1 VREIIEFRIG
11 EPEASMLPGNP
22 GRSLGGTIRNVRL
35 PLDDERVRLIG
46 ELNREFNRRGR
57 SFSMGWSISRHY
69 TPEEMQSAQMFA
81 LRPRS
86 IFEPCG
92 EMCGT
97 EYDESEACS
106 LCGAGARQSTDL
118 HLEPES
124 IPKRDLGFTIAREM
138 VISNRLAQALQAH
151 GITGA
156 GFLPVRDP
164 TGRLLEDWR
173 QLTITSAPV
182 DIAAPTLVGNDLFD
196 LDERGQFRCPQGH
209 VLGLNRLSELWVRR
223 EGYDGSDLVRTRQL
237 TGARRGVLHPK
248 PEILLSPKLYRLLR
262 ELKVGRLVVE
272 VAHLT

>member
-1 VREIIEFRIG
+1 MREIIEFRIG
-11 EPEASMLPGNP
+11 ETEASLVPGNP
-22 GRSLGGTIRNVRL
+22 GRRLGLVRNVRL
-35 PLDDERVRLIG
+35 PMEDERVRLIG
-46 ELNREFNRRGR
+46 ELNREFARRGR
-57 SFSMGWSISRHY
+57 SFFMGWSISRHY
-69 TPEEMQSAQMFA
+69 TPEELEAARMFS
-81 LRPRS
+81 LRPLS

-118 HLEPES
+118 QLEPGS
-124 IPKRDLGFTIAREM
+124 IPKRDLSFTIAREI
-138 VISNRLAQALQAH
+138 VVSNRLAQALRAH
-151 GITGA
+151 GISGV

-164 TGRLLEDWR
+164 TGRLLENWH

-182 DIAAPTLVGNDLFD
+182 DIVPPTLIGGNLFD
-196 LDERGQFRCPQGH
+196 LDEQGRFRCPQGH

-223 EGYDGSDLVRTRQL
+223 ENDDGSDLVRTRQL

-248 PEILLSPKLYRLLR
+248 AEILFSPKLYRLLR

-272 VAHLT
+272 VAHLI

>member
-1 VREIIEFRIG
+1 MREIIEFRIG

-22 GRSLGGTIRNVRL
+22 GRSLGGTVRNVRL
-35 PLDDERVRLIG
+35 PLNDDRVRLIG
-46 ELNREFNRRGR
+46 ELDREFNKRGR
-57 SFSMGWSISRHY
+57 SFFTGWSISRHY
-69 TPEEMQSAQMFA
+69 TPAELQAAQMFA

-106 LCGAGARQSTDL
+106 HCGAGARQSTDL
-118 HLEPES
+118 HLDPES
-124 IPKRDLGFTIAREM
+124 IPKRDLSFTIAREI

-164 TGRLLEDWR
+164 TGSLLEDWR

-182 DIAAPTLVGNDLFD
+182 DIVAPTLVGNDLFD
-196 LDERGQFRCPQGH
+196 LDEQGRHRCPQGH

-223 EGYDGSDLVRTRQL
+223 ESYDGSDLARTRQL

-248 PEILLSPKLYRLLR
+248 PEILLSPRLYRLLR

>member
-1 VREIIEFRIG
+1 
-11 EPEASMLPGNP
+11 MLPGNP
-22 GRSLGGTIRNVRL
+22 GRNLGIVRNVRL

-46 ELNREFNRRGR
+46 ELDREFHKRGR
-57 SFSMGWSISRHY
+57 AFFLGWSISRHY
-69 TPEEMQSAQMFA
+69 TPEEIQSAELFS

-124 IPKRDLGFTIAREM
+124 IPKRDLSFTIAREI
-138 VISNRLAQALQAH
+138 VISKRLAQALQTH

-156 GFLPVRDP
+156 AFLPVRDP
-164 TGRLLEDWR
+164 TGKLLDDWR

-182 DIAAPTLVGNDLFD
+182 DIVPPTLIGTTLFD
-196 LDERGQFRCPQGH
+196 LDEQGKFRCPQGH
-209 VLGLNRLSELWVRR
+209 VLGLGLLSEAWIRR
-223 EGYDGSDLVRTRQL
+223 ESYDGSDLVRTRQL
-237 TGARRGVLHPK
+237 TGLRRGVLHPR
-248 PEILLSPKLYRLLR
+248 PVILFSPKLYRLLR

>member
-1 VREIIEFRIG
+1 
-11 EPEASMLPGNP
+11 
-22 GRSLGGTIRNVRL
+22 
-35 PLDDERVRLIG
+35 
-46 ELNREFNRRGR
+46 
-57 SFSMGWSISRHY
+57 
-69 TPEEMQSAQMFA
+69 MQSAQVFA

-97 EYDESEACS
+97 EYDEAEACT

-118 HLEPES
+118 HLEAES
-124 IPKRDLGFTIAREM
+124 IPKRELSFTIAREI

-151 GITGA
+151 DITGA
-156 GFLPVRDP
+156 AFLPVRDP
-164 TGRLLEDWR
+164 TGKLLDGWR

-182 DIAAPTLVGNDLFD
+182 DIVAPTLVGNDLFD
-196 LDERGQFRCPQGH
+196 LDEQGRYRCPQGH

-223 EGYDGSDLVRTRQL
+223 GSYDGSDLVRTRQL
-237 TGARRGVLHPK
+237 IGARRGVLHPK
-248 PEILLSPKLYRLLR
+248 TEILLSPKLYRLLR